1 MACLMASI
9 PYLIFHAF
17 QHLSDLKK
25 LKKSKPK
32 MKSIFG
38 TKKSTKMVN
47 KLNNTNNHNN
57 QTHSSLESQQL
68 QPLSGGLNS
77 MFNTTINTNSNYH
90 RTSLNQMDA
99 LPIKKR
105 SKSSTSDNTSKIV
118 STIKPF
124 PVQQGNDGKNGM
136 MSRSYHSTVERSEG
150 QGGSKMDNNNN
161 NSSTQKNL
169 TSSMRMRFK
178 KVGSNL
184 FNVGSLS
191 KSQQHL
197 SISNSNSNNDQNS
210 EKSSSNTIKIRS
222 QSLMSSA
229 RNRANSTDSRDN
241 ISINSNRSINSIDQQ
256 MKINKKLSARGT
268 AKAALSPKSSLENQM
283 SMSNAENN
291 HNHSRHS
298 IGPSSPFLSH
308 FGDNNLMESQNFYY
322 KGENLVGLGNCN
334 YDFLVF
340 LIFEKNLNFVD
351 SVCDS
356 PSNY

>member
-1 MACLMASI
+1 MACLVTSI
-9 PYLIFHAF
+9 AYATFHAF
-17 QHLSDLKK
+17 QHLSDLKLK
-25 LKKSKPK
+25 LSKPK

-47 KLNNTNNHNN
+47 KLNINHNN

-77 MFNTTINTNSNYH
+77 MFNTTANMNSNYH

-105 SKSSTSDNTSKIV
+105 SKSSNDNTSKIV

-124 PVQQGNDGKNGM
+124 PVQQGNDGKHGM
-136 MSRSYHSTVERSEG
+136 MSRSYHSTVERSER
-150 QGGSKMDNNNN
+150 QGGSKMENN

-191 KSQQHL
+191 KSQQQL
-197 SISNSNSNNDQNS
+197 SSPNSNNDQNS
-210 EKSSSNTIKIRS
+210 EKLSSNTIKIRS
-222 QSLMSSA
+222 QSLMGSA

-241 ISINSNRSINSIDQQ
+241 VSINSNRSINSIDQQ

-283 SMSNAENN
+283 SNVEN
-291 HNHSRHS
+291 NHSRHS
-298 IGPSSPFLSH
+298 LGPSSPFLSH
-308 FGDNNLMESQNFYY
+308 YGDNNLMESQNFYY

-340 LIFEKNLNFVD
+340 
-351 SVCDS
+351 
-356 PSNY
+356 